1 MAKEKSAGAVVFLIE
16 EGKPLFLLLHYTS
29 GHWEFVKGHI
39 EAGEEELATVKREAE
54 EETGIKDL
62 KFIDGFKEGIS
73 YIYKNKNEVMF
84 KEVNFYLAQTK
95 TKKVV
100 LSFEHIGYDW
110 LDYEAA
116 LDRLTFKNAREILKK
131 AYNKIKEKGIF

>member
-1 MAKEKSAGAVVFLIE
+1 MAKEKSAGAVIFLIE
-16 EGKPLFLLLHYTS
+16 EGKPLFLLLHYAS

-39 EAGEEELATVKREAE
+39 EKGEEELATVKREAE

-62 KFIDGFKEGIS
+62 ALIDGFKEAIS
-73 YIYKNKNEVMF
+73 YFYKNKKETIF
-84 KEVNFYLAQTK
+84 KEVSFYLAQTK

-110 LDYEAA
+110 LNYDDA
-116 LDRLTFKNAREILKK
+116 LGRLTFKNAREILKK
-131 AYNKIKEKGIF
+131 AHDKLKEK